1 MSGAATTGPK
11 ELLAYSAL
19 QAMTTCAWL
28 LTSRVSSGGLAGI
41 RAGKSFEL
49 QFDELSA
56 DHLGERR
63 IEVNILLLG
72 KLDIK
77 GALN

>member
-1 MSGAATTGPK
+1 MI
-11 ELLAYSAL
+11 
-19 QAMTTCAWL
+19 TCS
-28 LTSRVSSGGLAGI
+28 LTADQLGESWWPSRYQS
-41 RAGKSFEL
+41 KQEL

-63 IEVNILLLG
+63 IEDNILLLG